1 MKSLT
6 KLGLILASLLIA
18 VPAMPASAAP
28 TGTGAVPYCSS
39 HPGADHNLRQDL
51 ELRLLVK
58 KQYIIALDDW
68 GGCLKAITVDSAGK
82 TTIAYYDENL
92 SVIRQDS

>member
-1 MKSLT
+1 MKSMT
-6 KLGLILASLLIA
+6 NLAVVLAALLVAAPA
-18 VPAMPASAAP
+18 VPAIAGP

-68 GGCLKAITVDSAGK
+68 GGCLKAITVDSSGK

-92 SVIRQDS
+92 KVIRQDS

>member
-18 VPAMPASAAP
+18 APAMPASAAP

-39 HPGADHNLRQDL
+39 HPGADHNLR
-51 ELRLLVK
+51 
-58 KQYIIALDDW
+58 
-68 GGCLKAITVDSAGK
+68 
-82 TTIAYYDENL
+82 
-92 SVIRQDS
+92 